1 MYSEENTETN
11 KQKSQTFSS
20 KHIVADSAVI
30 YLLFVP
36 LFLRLLDMYILELI
50 GWISIYYFNYTILWF
65 GVLEFKL

>member
-50 GWISIYYFNYTILWF
+50 G
-65 GVLEFKL
+65 